1 MDQRYDEGL
10 VLFISDL
17 HLDPARPAI
26 VELFMGFL
34 VQRAPQ
40 AEALYILGD
49 LFEAWIGD
57 DAVDAGHPVIAAM
70 RGLTERGVPLY
81 VMRGNRD
88 FLLGEDF
95 AAMTGAALLT
105 DPTLIQ
111 LHGEPTLLMHG
122 DSLCIDD
129 LEYQRFRAMVRDPAW
144 QEAFLGK
151 SIEER
156 KAYAQQARTESQGR
170 NQSIDEHLMD
180 VNQGAVE
187 EIMRRHGVRQLIH
200 GHTHRP
206 AVHEMTLDGAQARRI
221 VLGDW
226 YDQGSVLVCRDGACE
241 LEGLEPG
248 A

>member
-1 MDQRYDEGL
+1 MDQRYDKGL

-34 VQRAPQ
+34 ARRAPE

-70 RGLTERGVPLY
+70 RALSDRGVPLY

-95 AAMTGAALLT
+95 AAMTGATLLP
-105 DPTLIQ
+105 DPTLIE

-129 LEYQRFRAMVRDPAW
+129 VEYQQFRAMVRDPDW
-144 QEAFLGK
+144 QQAFLAK
-151 SIEER
+151 SVEER

-170 NQSIDEHLMD
+170 NQSIDEYLMD
-180 VNQGAVE
+180 VNQGAVDE
-187 EIMRRHGVRQLIH
+187 TMRRHGVRQLIH

-206 AVHEMTLDGAQARRI
+206 AIHEMTLDGSPARRI

-226 YDQGSVLVCRDGACE
+226 YDQGSVLVCRDGRCE
-241 LEGLEPG
+241 LEGLSPG
-248 A
+248 R